1 VPKDFVAETDAD
13 RLQWPDH
20 DSQWSHSFEHDVQK
34 DFVAVVHIVF
44 MNHLGMKYVILLLL
58 LVFS

>member
-1 VPKDFVAETDAD
+1 MPKDFVAETHAD
-13 RLQWPDH
+13 SLQWPDH
-20 DSQWSHSFEHDVQK
+20 DSQWSHSLEHDVQK
-34 DFVAVVHIVF
+34 DFVEVVHIVF